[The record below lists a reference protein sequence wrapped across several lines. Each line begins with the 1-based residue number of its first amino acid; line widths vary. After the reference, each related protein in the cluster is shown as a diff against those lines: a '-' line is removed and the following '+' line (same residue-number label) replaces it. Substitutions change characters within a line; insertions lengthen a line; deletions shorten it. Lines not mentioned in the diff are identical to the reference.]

1 MEIRLGD
8 SQSYAN
14 GSTNALSH
22 ELHKVFFHFC
32 RSPSLA
38 VVTSQIDSYMKC
50 RNNSNIFLHYEK
62 FVLWRKKAP
71 YNSYIFDYNF
81 KRRDDHTGHQEQKEF
96 EDPDAS
102 DAERSAGT
110 IDIKEHPNAADERYA
125 NIYNLLGDIFHHFY
139 NICEIIEISCF

>member
-1 MEIRLGD
+1 MQDRKFILSNVWERREYLHDLLWRSGSETHSPMQMEA
-8 SQSYAN
+8 QTHYH
-14 GSTNALSH
+14 TN
-22 ELHKVFFHFC
+22 C
-32 RSPSLA
+32 ISPSLA

-102 DAERSAGT
+102 NAERSAGMG
-110 IDIKEHPNAADERYA
+110 
-125 NIYNLLGDIFHHFY
+125 NIGFKKRLAVVKGMVIQA
-139 NICEIIEISCF
+139 